1 MRHQLAAN
9 KKMVN
14 RPKLRSNDRLFWIA
28 LSRVWRAGGRLSSS
42 PCPACFL
49 SGPLTVPTDRRSTLA
64 APSVSA
70 KAPRIVARLACSG
83 YDVLVSVQHA
93 LGCAAVLIWLTMT
106 ACTISVP
113 QKYLPYPL
121 TNETFEDPV
130 KVVHIPLPVIK
141 TDPNEGLSLGAL
153 SALLLH
159 NRKDEIGTM
168 VVPQV
173 NYNDN
178 FGTTASIFGAFY
190 PAPGRQWELNLSK
203 SSNVNEDYGFKFRDR
218 TLLDRRLDAAGELF
232 AFTDGSA
239 RFFGFQSRS
248 AASNETN
255 YAVEEAG
262 FVLSAAYSLVPRIR
276 LVVGNRFRHVDIGR
290 GAVTSLPSIRQR
302 FTAAEI
308 PGIEGFT
315 THAQQFGLTYSSL
328 DDADMPTR
336 GLFGRAVFEISTA
349 ALGSSATYRH
359 YTVELKTFLPLADS
373 RYITA
378 VRAAYSQTLGNDVPF
393 LERSIL
399 GGKNTLRGHGDNRFV
414 DSSYVLVNIEE
425 RVRLFRYR
433 LFNVNTDWEIAPFL
447 DLGAV
452 ARDLLEVTTKNFVAN
467 PGVGFRAVVRPNV
480 VGRVDIGFGK
490 EGPAIFATLGYPF

>member
-1 MRHQLAAN
+1 VA
-9 KKMVN
+9 
-14 RPKLRSNDRLFWIA
+14 
-28 LSRVWRAGGRLSSS
+28 
-42 PCPACFL
+42 
-49 SGPLTVPTDRRSTLA
+49 RRSPPA
-64 APSVSA
+64 ARP
-70 KAPRIVARLACSG
+70 ARC
-83 YDVLVSVQHA
+83 DVLVSVRHG
-93 LGCAAVLIWLTMT
+93 LGCAAVLIWLTTT
-106 ACTISVP
+106 ACTSSVP
-113 QKYLPYPL
+113 ARYLPYPL

-141 TDPNEGLSLGAL
+141 TDPNEGLSVGAL

-168 VVPQV
+168 VVSQL

-178 FGTTASIFGAFY
+178 FGVTGSIFGAFY
-190 PAPGRQWELNLSK
+190 PAPGRQWKLHLSK
-203 SSNVNEDYGFKFRDR
+203 SSRVNEDYGVTFRDR

-239 RFFGFQSRS
+239 RFFGFQSES

-255 YAVEEAG
+255 YAAEEVG
-262 FVLSAAYSLVPRIR
+262 FVLSAAYSLGPRVR
-276 LVVGNRFRHVDIGR
+276 LVVGDRFRHVNIGR
-290 GAVTSLPSIRQR
+290 GAVTSLPSIQDR
-302 FTAAEI
+302 FSVAEV

-315 THAQQFGLTYSSL
+315 AHAQQVGLTYSSL
-328 DDADMPTR
+328 DDADMPTQ
-336 GLFGRAVFEISTA
+336 GLSGRAVFEMSST

-359 YTVELKTFLPLADS
+359 YAVELKAFLPLADS
-373 RYITA
+373 RYVTA
-378 VRAAYSQTLGNDVPF
+378 VRAAYSQTLGDDVPF

-399 GGKNTLRGHGDNRFV
+399 GGKNTLRGHGVNRFV

-425 RVRLFRYR
+425 RIRLLRYR

-452 ARDLLEVTTKNFVAN
+452 ARNLLDVTTKNFVVN

-480 VGRVDIGFGK
+480 VGRVDVGFGN

>member
-1 MRHQLAAN
+1 MLLHLA
-9 KKMVN
+9 
-14 RPKLRSNDRLFWIA
+14 
-28 LSRVWRAGGRLSSS
+28 SSM
-42 PCPACFL
+42 
-49 SGPLTVPTDRRSTLA
+49 SGKVPTVV
-64 APSVSA
+64 APG
-70 KAPRIVARLACSG
+70 ACSG
-83 YDVLVSVQHA
+83 YDVLVSPRYA
-93 LGCAAVLIWLTMT
+93 LGCAVVLIWLTTT
-106 ACTISVP
+106 ACTSSVP
-113 QKYLPYPL
+113 EKYLPYPL
-121 TNETFEDPV
+121 TNESFDDPV

-141 TDPNEGLSLGAL
+141 TDPNEGLSFGAL

-168 VVPQV
+168 LVPQV

-190 PAPGRQWELNLSK
+190 PAPGREWELHLSK
-203 SSNVNEDYGFKFRDR
+203 SSHVNEDYGVKFRDR
-218 TLLDRRLDAAGELF
+218 TLLGRRLDAAGELF
-232 AFTDGSA
+232 VFTDGSA

-255 YAVEEAG
+255 YADEEVG
-262 FVLSAAYSLVPRIR
+262 FVLSAAYSLVPGIQ
-276 LVVGNRFRHVDIGR
+276 LVVGDRFRHVDIGR

-302 FTAAEI
+302 FTAAEV

-315 THAQQFGLTYSSL
+315 THAQQVGLTYSSL
-328 DDADMPTR
+328 DDPDMPTR
-336 GLFGRAVFEISTA
+336 GLFGRALFEMSMS

-373 RYITA
+373 RYVTA
-378 VRAAYSQTLGNDVPF
+378 VRAVYNQTLGEDVPF

-425 RVRLFRYR
+425 RVRLFRYT

-452 ARDLLEVTTKNFVAN
+452 ARNLLDVTTKNFVVN
-467 PGVGFRAVVRPNV
+467 PGLGFRAVVRPNV